1 MAVSVFPVAGG
12 GGSKLDP
19 DASYHF
25 QYTAGSTR
33 LYGDGSGW
41 PAGTYILNAIPV
53 ANSPVSPTGSFASIS
68 NLVIVTNASVS
79 DSETKGGSWSTT
91 GTLVESNSFNYLGV
105 NLLYDAF
112 VRIDYYSPGNYLPQ
126 ASLNLVATIYSSTG
140 NVTLTGTTN
149 YITIIGGG
157 GGGNSPNGLGGGGGG
172 SGYITS
178 FTRGPGTYALSVGAG
193 GTGSFSTGG
202 AGGTTT
208 FDGQTA
214 SGGLGA
220 FPGNSGYG
228 SGGAGGSSGGGGTYN
243 WTTGF
248 GGINGE
254 TGGGG
259 AGGASGAG
267 SGVLQPIYCPAGV
280 RYTVRGQAGAFYGG
294 GNGSG
299 TINGDSGA
307 VKNGLAGTGGGGGAN
322 DGNQP
327 GGNGGSG
334 AAYILGVS

>member
-1 MAVSVFPVAGG
+1 MAVSVFPAAGG

-19 DASYHF
+19 DATYHF
-25 QYTAGSTR
+25 QYTAGATR

-41 PAGTYILNAIPV
+41 PAGTYILNAIPI
-53 ANSPVSPTGSFASIS
+53 ASSPISPTGTFASIS
-68 NLVIVTNASVS
+68 NLEIVINASVS
-79 DSETKGGSWSTT
+79 DSETKGGYWSTT
-91 GTLVESNSFNYLGV
+91 GTLVESNSFDYLGV
-105 NLLYDAF
+105 NLLYDSF
-112 VRIDYYSPGNYLPQ
+112 VRIDYYAPGNYLPE
-126 ASLNLVATIYSSTG
+126 ASIVLTATVYSTTG
-140 NVTLTGTTN
+140 NITLTDTTN

-157 GGGNSPNGLGGGGGG
+157 GGGNSNGIGGGGGG

-178 FTRGPGTYALSVGAG
+178 FTRGAGTYALSVGAG
-193 GTGSFSTGG
+193 GAGGSTTGG
-202 AGGTTT
+202 AGGVTT

-214 SGGLGA
+214 NGGSGA
-220 FPGNSGYG
+220 TPGNQGYG
-228 SGGAGGSSGGGGTYN
+228 VGGAGGSSGGGGTYN
-243 WTTGF
+243 WTAGF

-254 TGGGG
+254 TGAGG

-267 SGVLQPIYCPAGV
+267 SGVLQPIWCPAGV
-280 RYTVRGQAGAFYGG
+280 RYTTRGQAGAFYGG

-307 VKNGLAGTGGGGGAN
+307 VKNAAAGTGGGGGAN
-322 DGNQP
+322 DGNQA